1 MGVASWKNSGL
12 SLSAKVTFETENF
25 HRLCPKHGLIEEIL
39 TPGFFFFFP
48 SEKLI
53 LPMGNFFFNA
63 LNWSE
68 L

>member
-39 TPGFFFFFP
+39 TPVFFFP

-53 LPMGNFFFNA
+53 LPMGKIFF
-63 LNWSE
+63 
-68 L
+68 

>member
-39 TPGFFFFFP
+39 TPCFFFFFFP

-53 LPMGNFFFNA
+53 LPMGNFFNA
-63 LNWSE
+63 LN
-68 L
+68 